1 MKKTIYLFAI
11 SFALVFAACSNTEQ
25 DITSPFASQIEKT
38 AGDVQSYPYKLY
50 QTFPELK
57 SASVT
62 WHNEKGGLVI
72 NIDDRSAR
80 MNTHLFATLEFVDV
94 KGAVMAF
101 LGSSE
106 KGSYFISGLDEKE
119 IKGIKLYNYVPTFSA
134 GINVQPYSQ
143 SQLFNGLGVKG
154 WSDGGSYAK
163 VNSQQ
168 FPLNM
173 DQLYGQLIASEGT
186 QLIFLGKPQ
195 SEGFDFPKS
204 EKLNLKDIK
213 LFTLQR

>member
-25 DITSPFASQIEKT
+25 DITSPLTSQIEKT
-38 AGDVQSYPYKLY
+38 ADEIQSYPYKLY

-62 WHNEKGGLVI
+62 WHSEKGGLVI
-72 NIDDRSAR
+72 TVNDISAR
-80 MNTHLFATLEFVDV
+80 MSTHLLFATLEFVNV
-94 KGAVMAF
+94 KGVVMAF

-106 KGSYFISGLDEKE
+106 KGSYFISGLDAKE
-119 IKGIKLYNYVPTFSA
+119 IKGIKVFKNVPSFSA
-134 GINVQPYSQ
+134 GKPYSQ
-143 SQLFNGLGVKG
+143 SQLFSGLGVKG

-163 VNSQQ
+163 VISQQ

-173 DQLYGQLIASEGT
+173 SQLYGQLIASEGT

-195 SEGFDFPKS
+195 SEGFEFPKS
-204 EKLNLKDIK
+204 EKINLKDIK